1 MNRATPRA
9 LDGGRQT
16 LGIVRIGD
24 TVHRPLHARSAEVHR
39 LLGHLETVGFDG
51 APRYLGTDEDG
62 REVLTFLPGE
72 AIHRTPAGLSD
83 TQLVSAAELVRRFH
97 DATSGSALVERDEVV
112 CHGDLGPHNMLF
124 AGDVAVAIIDWD
136 DGVAPGP
143 RLVDFAH
150 AVWCCADVCEP
161 EVDVAEQARKVRVM
175 CAAYGS
181 MEPAAVIDEI
191 TDLLR
196 RQPAGTWQTTA
207 PGASRRWMSPWRGWS
222 ATPRRSSGSIRRS
235 LDIRRPSAAAYGV
248 ATPSNGDEVARGP
261 SERERGSAGV

>member
-1 MNRATPRA
+1 MPRA

-16 LGIVRIGD
+16 HGIVRIGD
-24 TVHRPLHARSAEVHR
+24 TVRRPLHARSADVHR
-39 LLGHLETVGFDG
+39 LFGHLQAVGFDG

-62 REVLTFLPGE
+62 REVLTYLPGD
-72 AIHRTPAGLSD
+72 AIHHLPAGLSD
-83 TQLVSAAELVRRFH
+83 AQLVSAAQLVRRFH
-97 DATSGSALVERDEVV
+97 DATAGSALVEGDEVV

-124 AGDVAVAIIDWD
+124 DGDVAVGIIDWD

-181 MEPAAVIDEI
+181 MEPAAIVDEI
-191 TDLLR
+191 TDRFR
-196 RQPAGTWQTTA
+196 RARAGHAANDRPRGVTVFDESLA
-207 PGASRRWMSPWRGWS
+207 WM
-222 ATPRRSSGSIRRS
+222 
-235 LDIRRPSAAAYGV
+235 
-248 ATPSNGDEVARGP
+248 ARNA
-261 SERERGSAGV
+261 EALKRERA